1 MNLRDFEPLSRAE
14 SLLLQA
20 FISGGIARIGY
31 RRPQAASPDVT
42 LRAEFLSFL
51 ARGGDA
57 GVRVHGRRI
66 ELLGAWVVGR
76 FSLQG
81 AVVPVSLWLFRC
93 VFDTTPVLDGA
104 RIIGSVGFPDCAL
117 PALRAEACHIAGA
130 LSLNSGCQIEGEVR
144 LTRATIV
151 RDLDCER
158 AQFGGGSDSPPP
170 GQQPLAADGARIGGD
185 VRLGKG
191 FAASGE
197 VRFVGARIDG
207 DLRASHAHLTGSV
220 DAEGGRQVALNL
232 DRVRVAGDVLFG
244 VGFTAAGCVRLE
256 RARIAGNLDGTGAA
270 FDVVGDAGWSEGTA
284 LLLDGARIGGSLLLR
299 RLQAPLLGASLAG
312 ARVGA
317 LVDDESTWGQRQVL
331 DGFRYAR
338 LADGAPTDARFR
350 LAWLARQRPAH
361 LDDDFRPEPWRQ
373 LIKVL
378 RRMGHEHSAGSVAI
392 GRESQLR
399 RADRIGTGT
408 PRLWRWLPRF
418 GHCVFGLLAGYGH
431 RPLRLLKS
439 MALLWLGCAGVYQMA
454 AMQGAA
460 APVNPLLFSLERML
474 PLLDLLQGREGL
486 ALVDNPAGA
495 AAGWAWVLR
504 SVAVLETLLGWA
516 ASLTLVAILAGWTDR
531 DRRG

>member
-57 GVRVHGRRI
+57 GVRAHGRRI

-207 DLRASHAHLTGSV
+207 DLRASHAHLTGSIEP
-220 DAEGGRQVALNL
+220 DGARQVALNL
-232 DRVRVAGDVLFG
+232 DRVRVAGSVLFG

-284 LLLDGARIGGSLLLR
+284 LLLDGAASAGPCCCAACRPRCSAPRLR
-299 RLQAPLLGASLAG
+299 VRASVRWSTTSRPGASARCSTDFVMHVWPMVPRPMRGFGWPGWRAKGPHIWTMTFGPNRG
-312 ARVGA
+312 A
-317 LVDDESTWGQRQVL
+317 S
-331 DGFRYAR
+331 
-338 LADGAPTDARFR
+338 
-350 LAWLARQRPAH
+350 
-361 LDDDFRPEPWRQ
+361 
-373 LIKVL
+373 
-378 RRMGHEHSAGSVAI
+378 
-392 GRESQLR
+392 
-399 RADRIGTGT
+399 
-408 PRLWRWLPRF
+408 
-418 GHCVFGLLAGYGH
+418 
-431 RPLRLLKS
+431 
-439 MALLWLGCAGVYQMA
+439 
-454 AMQGAA
+454 
-460 APVNPLLFSLERML
+460 
-474 PLLDLLQGREGL
+474 
-486 ALVDNPAGA
+486 
-495 AAGWAWVLR
+495 
-504 SVAVLETLLGWA
+504 
-516 ASLTLVAILAGWTDR
+516 
-531 DRRG
+531 